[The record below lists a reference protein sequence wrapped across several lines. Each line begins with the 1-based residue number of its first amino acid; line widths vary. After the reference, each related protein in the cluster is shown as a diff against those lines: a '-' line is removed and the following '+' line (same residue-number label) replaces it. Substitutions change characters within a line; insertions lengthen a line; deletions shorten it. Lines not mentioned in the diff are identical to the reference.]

1 MRDFPQKEKLAGGA
15 RAAAR
20 PMDMHECGLISARR
34 KVSAVSAGDGSP
46 VYGTLEIIEGGF
58 CTSPSR
64 RSGTFLQAALLKML
78 DCLNMDPMML
88 RPLEYRKGGS
98 RKARVAE
105 RANRDAD

>member
-1 MRDFPQKEKLAGGA
+1 MVMSK
-15 RAAAR
+15 AAT
-20 PMDMHECGLISARR
+20 CVLLISARR